1 MAMINVNRQ
10 TNDMFYRYKMP
21 KLAAKVEGTGNG
33 IKTVLVNATAIAKAL
48 NRPPTCKIKHSR
60 ILFEFIFY
68 FLLSDV
74 TKFFGCEL
82 GAQVQMNAKE
92 DRYIVNG
99 AHDCEKLQN
108 LLDGFIKRF
117 VLCPKCDNPETKLVS
132 FRIKYSSKILKI
144 YHFRVFVNG
153 TVVKFFKYVLL
164 VAIQEQLLWHR
175 IN

>member
-21 KLAAKVEGTGNG
+21 KLIAKVEGTGNG
-33 IKTVLVNATAIAKAL
+33 IKTVIVNATAIAKAL
-48 NRPPTCKIKHSR
+48 NRPTT
-60 ILFEFIFY
+60 Y
-68 FLLSDV
+68 V

-99 AHDCEKLQN
+99 SHDCEKLQN

-117 VLCPKCDNPETKLVS
+117 V
-132 FRIKYSSKILKI
+132 
-144 YHFRVFVNG
+144 
-153 TVVKFFKYVLL
+153 
-164 VAIQEQLLWHR
+164 
-175 IN
+175 